1 MVPDTP
7 VVDLDSLD
15 SDGSYVRYHAARD
28 EGAHGYVDHRRDV
41 RDLLAVEAGSRF
53 IEVGCGTGAHLAA
66 IHELVGDS
74 GCVVAVDSSHK
85 MLDLAR
91 QRLTAAGVRTS
102 PGAEPGAVQL
112 VCSRLSELSASGAGF
127 DAVLADRLIG
137 HLQDPVEGLRQ
148 LGRLVRQGGRVVV
161 VSMLNSATVVNLG
174 AGAAERELAQRVLA
188 WRSER
193 GTSSA
198 WAAGVLSSLART
210 AGLTPVDVRYWAFPC
225 QSLEETYPHT
235 PLLEYADHAAADGA
249 LASSETKRWRE
260 LLEAA
265 DRDGVFSAL
274 FVVRAD
280 VLLVP

>member
-1 MVPDTP
+1 
-7 VVDLDSLD
+7 
-15 SDGSYVRYHAARD
+15 
-28 EGAHGYVDHRRDV
+28 
-41 RDLLAVEAGSRF
+41 
-53 IEVGCGTGAHLAA
+53 
-66 IHELVGDS
+66 
-74 GCVVAVDSSHK
+74 

-91 QRLTAAGVRTS
+91 PRLTAAGVKTS
-102 PGAEPGAVQL
+102 LGVELGAVQL
-112 VCSRLSELSASGAGF
+112 VCSRLSELSASGAEF

-137 HLQDPVEGLRQ
+137 HLQDPIEGLRQ
-148 LGRLVRQGGRVVV
+148 LGKLARQGGRVVV
-161 VSMLNSATVVNLG
+161 VNMLNSATVVNLG
-174 AGAAERELAQRVLA
+174 AGTAERELAERVLA

-198 WAAGVLSSLART
+198 WAAGVLPSLARA

-235 PLLEYADHAAADGA
+235 PLLEYADHAVADGA
-249 LASSETKRWRE
+249 LDGAEVKRWRE